1 MHPNHVQHIRSPQQH
16 VMHLYGIQCY
26 SSHHDTTST
35 TPTPPTPHHILTTPR
50 LHQTCTNLC
59 VCVCVCVSFLC
70 IPHLEGCNIPLM
82 GHKTTTGNH
91 TSNGLGISA
100 LVQHASCVII
110 VPLSLPCLSSAI
122 PPRLL
127 SQGQSYVCVSACTAY
142 HTTEASCSTTTRPAR
157 RVGSSQ
163 DTRVHWWSNRGA
175 SGMGTLY
182 YIYAMHGIA
191 YH

>member
-1 MHPNHVQHIRSPQQH
+1 MTTAVVQKGVPCIQTMCSTFAVHNS
-16 VMHLYGIQCY
+16 MSCTCMASSIQCY

-59 VCVCVCVSFLC
+59 VCVCARVRVSFLC
-70 IPHLEGCNIPLM
+70 IPHLEACNIPLM

-91 TSNGLGISA
+91 TSNGISA
-100 LVQHASCVII
+100 LVQHASCVLI

-163 DTRVHWWSNRGA
+163 DTCAQVK
-175 SGMGTLY
+175 
-182 YIYAMHGIA
+182 
-191 YH
+191 